1 MSAEKVVLITG
12 AFSGIGKAIS
22 ELMMQAGARVVA
34 VGRNDTHAIPSFRN
48 HYLPIVRNIKE
59 YSDAEKITEL
69 ALERFKRVDVIVHA
83 VGKGLI
89 KNVQNSHPEDFERMM
104 RDNYYAPVYMTQAL
118 LPHFLRQQH
127 GQMVFFPGISCCP
140 ELSASASY
148 CAAKTALKAYISCLR
163 ADLKDANIKIS
174 SLNLGKVDTDFWAQL
189 ECDETF
195 GKKMPAGDAARAVWM
210 ALQTNQN
217 SILTELELN

>member
-34 VGRNDTHAIPSFRN
+34 VGRNDTQAIPSFRN

-69 ALERFKRVDVIVHA
+69 ALERFKRVDVVIHA

-89 KNVQNSHPEDFERMM
+89 RNVQTSQPEDFERMM
-104 RDNYYAPVYMTQAL
+104 RDNFYAPVYMTQAL

-127 GQMVFFPGISCCP
+127 GQMIFFPGISCCP

-163 ADLKDANIKIS
+163 SDLKDSDIKIS
-174 SLNLGKVDTDFWAQL
+174 SLNLGKVDTDFWAHL
-189 ECDETF
+189 ECDETS
-195 GKKMPAGDAARAVWM
+195 GKKMPAGDAARAVWL

-217 SILTELELN
+217 SLLTELELN